1 MWRKMNIIDDE
12 PIKKERDELHNKFVS
27 YSKNLLVIY
36 EECKSKVCSW
46 EYSLGIARDIIPYEG
61 VIPFNIKNDGR
72 ILKKT
77 TKSNF
82 ESKNLV
88 AYGFDNNGRI
98 ILLQRRTNK
107 DIDKYGENIRMVDS
121 GFILNAHI
129 YPSNPEKNRLS
140 SICHSYKK
148 DDSNFYVSITPP
160 YDWFVR
166 IDKIIDERI
175 IRSSMYA
182 TSWFKQIDYDL
193 IYDAAGELSKIM
205 NGDFIHWQRN

>member
-1 MWRKMNIIDDE
+1 MNIIDDE
-12 PIKKERDELHNKFVS
+12 SIKKERDELHNKFVS

-46 EYSLGIARDIIPYEG
+46 EYSLGIARGIIPYEG

-129 YPSNPEKNRLS
+129 YPSNPEK
-140 SICHSYKK
+140 K
-148 DDSNFYVSITPP
+148 
-160 YDWFVR
+160 
-166 IDKIIDERI
+166 
-175 IRSSMYA
+175 
-182 TSWFKQIDYDL
+182 
-193 IYDAAGELSKIM
+193 
-205 NGDFIHWQRN
+205 